1 MKKIF
6 FLITLLLIS
15 FTSCLEST
23 DKKNESS
30 QKDQGITGTSVVTQ
44 FDSKY
49 IKTQKIES
57 IFYNHKIW
65 SSENEDLN
73 GDGTDDNIIVYSNN
87 DYFSKIEEPK
97 QYNLKICINNIC
109 YDQIVYFSANSYYG
123 KETKFSI
130 IDINKKDKYKE
141 LLLSYKESTTEDPS
155 FNNSIFRYLSNN
167 IVTVSEIFSSGYSNG
182 MIIHL

>member
-6 FLITLLLIS
+6 FLITLLLISFS

-30 QKDQGITGTSVVTQ
+30 QKDQGITSTSVVTQ

-73 GDGTDDNIIVYSNN
+73 GDG
-87 DYFSKIEEPK
+87 KINSLDPMDHQQK
-97 QYNLKICINNIC
+97 CIL
-109 YDQIVYFSANSYYG
+109 
-123 KETKFSI
+123 ERT
-130 IDINKKDKYKE
+130 IN
-141 LLLSYKESTTEDPS
+141 PV
-155 FNNSIFRYLSNN
+155 FP
-167 IVTVSEIFSSGYSNG
+167 
-182 MIIHL
+182 